1 MDKNNKNVIKYK
13 VDEPKVMLT
22 EKLFNILYDGDL
34 TKSEIVLFL
43 KMLQYMKGL
52 SYELSLSVSKIA
64 DAAVVDKTNVY
75 KHIRNLKKKKLIA
88 ISRKENNV
96 LRIFIH
102 PFFVTQG
109 PKIFKE
115 TLDLFTKDENLPEC
129 ARKEKEENIVYD
141 VGY

>member
-13 VDEPKVMLT
+13 VDEPKAMLT

-64 DAAVVDKTNVY
+64 DAAGVDKTNVY
-75 KHIRNLKKKKLIA
+75 KHIRNLKKKNLIA

-96 LRIFIH
+96 LRIFIN

-115 TLDLFTKDENLPEC
+115 TLDLFTKDERLPAC
-129 ARKEKEENIVYD
+129 ARKEKEENILYD